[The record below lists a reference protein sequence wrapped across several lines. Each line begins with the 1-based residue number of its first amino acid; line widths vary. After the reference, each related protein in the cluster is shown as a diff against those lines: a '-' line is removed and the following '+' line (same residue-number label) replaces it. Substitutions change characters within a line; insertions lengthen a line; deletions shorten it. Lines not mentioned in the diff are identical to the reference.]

1 MRANVNRY
9 MLADVMVYKKR
20 FGLSILPLKAGFYRF
35 FFLKR
40 VAIMLGRQHGT
51 QHFFGSF

>member
-20 FGLSILPLKAGFYRF
+20 FGLSILPLKAGFYRS